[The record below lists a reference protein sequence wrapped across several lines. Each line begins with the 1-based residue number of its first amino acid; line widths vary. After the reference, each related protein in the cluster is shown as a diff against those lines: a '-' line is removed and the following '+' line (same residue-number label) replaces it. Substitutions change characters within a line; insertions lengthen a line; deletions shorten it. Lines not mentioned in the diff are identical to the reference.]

1 LGLSDRDVKEL
12 LAKRGVK
19 VDHGTQRP
27 LGAWVQR
34 FTPLLADAAR
44 PCRHRVAARWQVDQT
59 HGKAAGRWRPVDP
72 AIHQVGQV
80 VDASV
85 SPRRD
90 RKPARR
96 CLEQAIGTTKLTR
109 SRSSPTRAAVAGRA
123 PSAGTGSLASN
134 RPVRQQPGRDGP
146 RPVAGASWADAGR
159 KQDLAPGS

>member
-96 CLEQAIGTTKLTR
+96 CLEQAIGTTKLTPVEVVPDPR
-109 SRSSPTRAAVAGRA
+109 RCGRA
-123 PSAGTGSLASN
+123 CAQCWHRQPGIEP
-134 RPVRQQPGRDGP
+134 PVRQQPGRDGP